1 MERSDEVL
9 ATTLISLW
17 DRFVECCAGLDEADL
32 RRPTRLGDWTV
43 HDLLAH
49 HAPTGYSRVLDA
61 AANLEP
67 PASQEEME
75 DDVARLEMK
84 PLFIRGYFGE

>member
-1 MERSDEVL
+1 VRWVLARPGVFLNTPGDLEVL
-9 ATTLISLW
+9 
-17 DRFVECCAGLDEADL
+17 
-32 RRPTRLGDWTV
+32 P
-43 HDLLAH
+43 
-49 HAPTGYSRVLDA
+49 RVLEV

-67 PASQEEME
+67 PASPEEMQ